1 MLSCRGAV
9 EQADLLLLDI
19 KAADAALFRRLTGRG
34 MENTL
39 ELLDYCENVGKPVW
53 IRHVLVPGL
62 TMEDGQLHRLGR
74 RLQPYACIHRVEV
87 LPFHKMGEYKWEA
100 LAAPYTLKDTPAAGA
115 EDVEQARRILKAYGL
130 KVK

>member
-1 MLSCRGAV
+1 MTS
-9 EQADLLLLDI
+9 
-19 KAADAALFRRLTGRG
+19 
-34 MENTL
+34 
-39 ELLDYCENVGKPVW
+39 
-53 IRHVLVPGL
+53 GL

-74 RLQPYACIHRVEV
+74 RLQPYACIQRVEV